1 MRLGPGGG
9 SDPVRQ
15 HRQISLV
22 IMLTASRSTMC
33 RLKWQLLDE
42 SMLRSTRCGARCSI
56 VFGSLTVFQDIMLAG
71 QKVWQEM
78 LKKDEAVR

>member
-15 HRQISLV
+15 HSEISLV
-22 IMLTASRSTMC
+22 NILTANRSTMC

-42 SMLRSTRCGARCSI
+42 SMLRSTRLGAS
-56 VFGSLTVFQDIMLAG
+56 
-71 QKVWQEM
+71 KV
-78 LKKDEAVR
+78 LHDL